1 MKIRIEQLLNDKFEY
16 DVPKL
21 MFSEK
26 EIHAVVQHGS
36 KGQGIFYMGTRE
48 DVKIRGFAVSS
59 HRRFVPGIERFSGTD
74 IQIPYGIDAVG
85 LPQGAGCKGELI
97 LLTNLGE
104 YHIPFSI
111 QVEEAKPQ
119 SSIGQIGSREDF
131 VRLARMNFPEAYRLF
146 TAPSFL
152 EIPGF
157 QDEKACTLYAGM
169 SREPVT
175 YQHLEEFLVGLG
187 EKEPVRV
194 SLGKTQAE
202 YYQVAETVQESFEI
216 RKSGWGHLRLEVE
229 VTGDFIQ
236 ADKRVVT
243 EEDFI
248 GSSYHL
254 EYRIE
259 ADSLGQGKKFGKIR
273 IKTAYESLDFLII
286 ASLSPDIQ
294 VDVEF
299 YEKKQKLKLYK
310 MYLEF
315 RLHQQDYKV
324 WVKESLEVLG
334 QMAEAGCDY
343 PIYQVYEAY
352 VYYMDDQIGQAKEIL
367 LKYQDK
373 NFTEDDLELAGLYL
387 YVCHLAGLLKDR
399 GKVAHKLRI
408 LYRQKPNSFLLLWV
422 LEQLDDELL
431 LSTSKTLYHMEEQ
444 YNYGS
449 RSPLLYLETFRMV
462 EKDISLLPHLDSF
475 WVQVL
480 LFAARNEMVNE
491 EIAVRIA
498 YLSDYKK
505 NFEPCL
511 FKLLEHLYQQFP
523 RQDILEA
530 VCKLI
535 LKGNPREKRFFPWF
549 SKAVEENLRI
559 TGLFEYYMDTLE
571 PDSQRMLPRNL
582 CIYFLYNSTIS
593 DQKRALLY
601 ANIIRHRE
609 EDPQSY
615 ASYRKMIKEFS
626 QRRLQSGAMDENYAV
641 LYYECMEEL
650 EAEELQK
657 IVFTHRLYCDRPD
670 IRRVV
675 ICHGPLLEEE
685 VYPCVNGLAYPQIYS
700 EDAVILFEDN
710 RKCRYEAAVDYNLRE
725 LFDKEML
732 EYCCRENAQH
742 PGFLLNRC
750 SQGGSQEEQ
759 VEVFLRISRSDAFI
773 PAYRRKMRKRL
784 LDYYQAAEEGQ
795 AEKFL
800 SSLDVDEYVEVDKVQ
815 LAEMFIEHGL
825 YEKAYE
831 IYCEYGLEGV
841 RLEAMVKLCSRLIL
855 SRDFEEDE
863 ELTALAVYVFQN
875 KKYDE
880 VIIQYLMRYY
890 IGPVSSLYRLWTGAR
905 DFQMDTYQLE
915 EGILA
920 ESVFV
925 RDYFWEGSQ
934 VLEHYVR
941 HKGKEQIIISY
952 LTFWAY
958 GYFVWKKPMPEYVA
972 QYLGLTYEWGW
983 PLALVCR
990 LALFAYLS
998 EKRKLDDS
1006 QSRQLQELLEECYHR
1021 NLTFAF
1027 FRKLPRDLLGI
1038 YQLDDKV
1045 FVECVVSPRAKV
1057 TIHYALDT
1065 GMGGGREY
1073 RQEPLPNLFE
1083 GIHGRAF
1090 TLFYGEAIHY
1100 YFTIELDGKVKKT
1113 NEKTLTKSM
1122 SHQARETKYQMLNEI
1137 LAAKKLGKVDA
1148 LKEKMTRYLEQ
1159 EKFVENMFPIEE
1171 GTVYERN

>member
-16 DVPKL
+16 DIPEL
-21 MFSEK
+21 IFSEE
-26 EIHAVVQHGS
+26 EIRTAVPHGS
-36 KGQGIFYMGTRE
+36 KGQGIFYVGTRE
-48 DVKIRGFAVSS
+48 DVKIRGFAVST
-59 HRRFVPGIERFSGTD
+59 HRRFVPGVERFSGTD
-74 IQIPYGIDAVG
+74 IQIPYGIDGVG
-85 LPQGAGCKGELI
+85 LSRGESCKGELI

-104 YHIPFSI
+104 YHIPFFFQI
-111 QVEEAKPQ
+111 EETKAQ
-119 SSIGQIGSREDF
+119 SSIGRISKREDF
-131 VRLARMNFPEAYRLF
+131 VRLAHMNYPEAYRLF
-146 TAPSFL
+146 TDDSFR
-152 EIPGF
+152 EILGNK
-157 QDEKACTLYAGM
+157 DEKACTLYAGM
-169 SREPVT
+169 CREPVT
-175 YQHLEEFLVGLG
+175 YQHLEEFLIGLG
-187 EKEPVRV
+187 EKEPVRIF
-194 SLGKTQAE
+194 LEEEQAE
-202 YYQVAETVQESFEI
+202 YYQVTETVQESVQI

-236 ADKRVVT
+236 VDKRVFT
-243 EEDFI
+243 AEDFI
-248 GSSYHL
+248 GSTFRL

-259 ADSLGQGKKFGKIR
+259 ADSLGQGRKYGKIR
-273 IKTAYESLDFLII
+273 LKTAYESLDFLII
-286 ASLSPDIQ
+286 ASLNPNIQ
-294 VDVEF
+294 VDVEI

-310 MYLEF
+310 TYLKF

-324 WVKESLEVLG
+324 WVKETLEILEE
-334 QMAEAGCDY
+334 MAEAGCDY
-343 PIYQVYEAY
+343 PIYQVYGAY
-352 VYYMDDQIGQAKEIL
+352 VHYMDDRIGEAKEIL

-373 NFTEDDLELAGLYL
+373 NFTEEDLELAGIYL

-399 GKVAHKLRI
+399 GKVVHKLRI

-422 LEQLDDELL
+422 LAQLDDELL
-431 LSTSKTLYHMEEQ
+431 LSTTKTLYHMEEQ
-444 YNYGS
+444 FHYGS
-449 RSPLLYLETFRMV
+449 RSPLLYLETFRIV
-462 EKDISLLPHLDSF
+462 EKDMSLLPHLDSF
-475 WVQVL
+475 WTQVL
-480 LFAARNEMVNE
+480 LFAARNEMVDK
-491 EIAVRIA
+491 EIAVRTA

-505 NFEPCL
+505 TFEPCL
-511 FKLLEHLYQQFP
+511 YQLLTCLYEKFP
-523 RQDILEA
+523 DQEILEA

-571 PDSQRMLPRNL
+571 LDSQRMLPKNL

-593 DQKRALLY
+593 DQKKALLY

-615 ASYRKMIKEFS
+615 ASYRKTIREFS
-626 QRRLQSGAMDENYAV
+626 RRRLQSGAMDENYAV
-641 LYYECMEEL
+641 LYYDCMEDL

-670 IRRVV
+670 IRNVV
-675 ICHGPLLEEE
+675 VCHGPLLEEE
-685 VYPCVNGLAYPQIYS
+685 VYPCVKGLAYPQIYS
-700 EDAVILFEDN
+700 DDAVILFEDN
-710 RKCRYEAAVDYNLRE
+710 RNLRYEATVDYNLRE
-725 LFDKEML
+725 LFDKKML
-732 EYCCRENAQH
+732 EYCCRENPRH

-750 SQGGSQEEQ
+750 SQGGAWEDQM
-759 VEVFLRISRSDAFI
+759 EVFRRIAGSDAFT

-784 LDYYQAAEEGQ
+784 LDDYQKADPEL

-800 SSLDVDEYVEVDKVQ
+800 SALNIDEYVEVDKVQ

-831 IYCEYGLEGV
+831 VYCEYGLEGV
-841 RLEAMVKLCSRLIL
+841 RLEDLVKLCSRLIL
-855 SRDFEEDE
+855 SREFEEDE
-863 ELTALAVYVFQN
+863 ELTALAVLVFQN

-880 VIIQYLMRYY
+880 VVLQYLMRYY
-890 IGPVSSLYRLWTGAR
+890 IGPVSSLYQLWKGAR

-915 EGILA
+915 EDLLA

-934 VLEHYVR
+934 VLEHYVG

-952 LTFWAY
+952 LTFWSY

-972 QYLGLTYEWGW
+972 QYLGLAYEWGW
-983 PLALVCR
+983 PLDLVCR

-1006 QSRQLQELLEECYHR
+1006 QSRQLQELLEECYHQ

-1027 FRKLPRDLLGI
+1027 FRKLPRDLLGV

-1065 GMGGGREY
+1065 GMGDGREY

-1090 TLFYGEAIHY
+1090 TLFYGESIHY

-1113 NEKTLTKSM
+1113 SEKTLTKSM
-1122 SHQARETKYQMLNEI
+1122 SHQARETKYHMLNEI
-1137 LAAKKLGKVDA
+1137 LAARKLGKTEA

-1171 GTVYERN
+1171 TKVF